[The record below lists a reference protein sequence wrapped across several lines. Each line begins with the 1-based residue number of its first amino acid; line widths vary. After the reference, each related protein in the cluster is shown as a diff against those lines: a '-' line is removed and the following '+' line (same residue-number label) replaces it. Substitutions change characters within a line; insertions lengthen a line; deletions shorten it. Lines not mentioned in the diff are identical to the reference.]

1 MPPRTT
7 AVVKIVEVKD
17 IIVGDKLLVDV
28 VGYKGNIL
36 INRGTT
42 ISTRETAWLK
52 KKLSEKAPTLPSIK
66 YRTETKAFGDIKDAA
81 GNVLVKRG
89 EKITEEALAPL
100 LKEGFSMVDLM
111 DAGSRMCHKAQKFTE
126 KSNIA
131 DYNPGVQIERIEV
144 VNDEAPA
151 KAPAAAKTPV
161 KA

>member
-17 IIVGDKLLVDV
+17 IIVGDKLLVDL
-28 VGYKGNIL
+28 VGYKGNVL

-42 ISTRETAWLK
+42 ISSRETIWLK
-52 KKLSEKAPTLPSIK
+52 KKLAESAPKLPNIK
-66 YRTETKAFGDIKDAA
+66 YRTGIKAFGDIRDAA
-81 GNVLVKRG
+81 GKVLVKRG

-100 LKEGFSMVDLM
+100 LKDGFTMVDLM
-111 DAGSRMCHKAQKFTE
+111 DAGSRMFHKAQKWTE

-131 DYNPGVQIERIEV
+131 EFNPAVQIERIEV
-144 VNDEAPA
+144 INDDAPE
-151 KAPAAAKTPV
+151 KAHVTKTPV